1 MRDNLGPLLLI
12 GIVVSLILYWL
23 SDAGDFDVKCRDAG
37 GVTVGRYPAQSC
49 LERSN
54 VINVK

>member
-1 MRDNLGPLLLI
+1 MMRLDILLLI
-12 GIVVSLILYWL
+12 GIVVSLVLYWL
-23 SDAGDFDVKCRDAG
+23 YSAGDFDVKCRDAG

-49 LERSN
+49 VERSN